1 MAAPA
6 LIPDDKTVYRALSNA
21 NWCKGG
27 VVHFKAFMLRPPK
40 DPHPIEEELSLG
52 RTPEAAVEELKENF
66 GAAALFVQEVYRLP
80 HGLKVIEDLQN
91 ASKAYLLGLPL
102 FSTDEYLRGHAIAVA
117 TDLAHLSYRVALDP
131 PAL

>member
-6 LIPDDKTVYRALSNA
+6 LIPDDKTVYRGLSNA

-27 VVHFKAFMLRPPK
+27 VVQFKAFMLRPAK

-52 RTPEAAVEELKENF
+52 RTPEAAVDELKENF
-66 GAAALFVQEVYRLP
+66 GAAGLLVQDVYRLS
-80 HGLKVIEDLQN
+80 HGLKVTEDSRN

-102 FSTDEYLRGHAIAVA
+102 FSTDQDRRDLAIAVA
-117 TDLAHLSYRVALDP
+117 TDLANLSHPVSMAL
-131 PAL
+131 